1 MTRFVSHPV
10 AQAREATKWSPFGV
24 SRQSLEVEFCELRF
38 LGELRRDGVL
48 RSSAL
53 RSILVEQLNNS
64 TYNRG
69 MSHFNDSS
77 PDARLLEPRDVLARG
92 ERAGIDERVAA
103 LMGALSNPTR
113 IRALFALLESGETSA
128 GELAKAVGM
137 SPSATSHQL
146 RVLRDLG
153 LVLRRRE
160 GRAVFY
166 ALADDHLE
174 VLLKESLYHVDH
186 NRLRGEGK
194 NG

>member
-1 MTRFVSHPV
+1 
-10 AQAREATKWSPFGV
+10 
-24 SRQSLEVEFCELRF
+24 
-38 LGELRRDGVL
+38 
-48 RSSAL
+48 
-53 RSILVEQLNNS
+53 
-64 TYNRG
+64 
-69 MSHFNDSS
+69 MSHFNDA
-77 PDARLLEPRDVLARG
+77 PPNARLLEPRDVLDRD
-92 ERAGIDERVAA
+92 EMAGIDERVAA
-103 LMGALSNPTR
+103 LTAALSSPTR
-113 IRALFALLESGETSA
+113 IRALFALFEYRETSA

-146 RVLRDLG
+146 RILRDLG
-153 LVLRRRE
+153 LVRRRRE